1 MGKGALSEAEFAVL
15 ENAIY
20 EAAIIPEKWVDV
32 LQKISDVGEG
42 RGAVMFSVTQWK
54 TQWESSPGIRPAM
67 IEFINGGWAARNTR
81 MVNGMRKG
89 LHFNPKFH
97 TEADLYDP
105 GERETDPFYLDFC
118 LPHDMGAS
126 AGSVVHLPE
135 GDMINFSVE
144 KAIVDGPMTASALAR
159 LDSLRPHLARSA
171 MLTARL
177 GFEYVRTAVETLAQL
192 GFAAAAVG
200 GQGKVLVAN
209 ELFQVESAPWTTRL
223 EDRIALKD
231 KAAALLLQT
240 TLETIAGSGGVRSI
254 ALREQDMPVR
264 HVLHVIPVRRLA
276 RDIFTNA
283 VAILVISTANEK
295 VGSASLLQVL
305 FDLTPAEANLARQIG
320 MGRSID
326 NIAAQDNRS
335 KFTLRTQLKTVL
347 NKTGCSRQSDLA
359 HVLTSLLSPQQSK

>member
-54 TQWESSPGIRPAM
+54 TQWQCSPDIRPPM
-67 IEFINGGWAARNTR
+67 VDFVDNWASRNTR
-81 MVNGMRKG
+81 QTNAKRKNIQ
-89 LHFNPKFH
+89 LSPRFLSD
-97 TEADLYDP
+97 ADIYDS
-105 GERETDPFYLDFC
+105 GERDVDPFYLEFC
-118 LPHDMGAS
+118 LPNNLGAS
-126 AGSVVHLPE
+126 AGTNILIPD
-135 GDMINFSVE
+135 GDIINFNIE
-144 KAIVDGPMTASALAR
+144 KAIADGPMTASALAR
-159 LDSLRPHLARSA
+159 LDSLRPHLARSS

-177 GFEYVRTAVETLAQL
+177 GLEYVRTAVDTLTHL

-209 ELFQVESAPWTTRL
+209 ELFQVESAPWTTRF

-231 KAAALLLQT
+231 RGAALLLQT
-240 TLETIAGSGGVRSI
+240 TLDTIAGSRGVRSI
-254 ALREQDMPVR
+254 PLRENDLPVR
-264 HVLHVIPVRRLA
+264 HVLHVVPVRRLA
-276 RDIFTNA
+276 RDIFTHA
-283 VAILVISTANEK
+283 AAILVITTANEK

-326 NIAAQDNRS
+326 DIAAQDHRS

-359 HVLTSLLSPQQSK
+359 HVLTSLLSPQQLP

>member
-1 MGKGALSEAEFAVL
+1 MGNGSLNDEAFVAI

-32 LQKISDVGEG
+32 LQKLADVGEG
-42 RGAVMFSVTQWK
+42 RGAVVFSATQWK
-54 TQWESSPGIRPAM
+54 TQWASSLGIRPAM
-67 IEFINGGWAARNTR
+67 IEFVENWATRNTR
-81 MVNGMRKG
+81 MTNGFRKK
-89 LHFNPKFH
+89 LHLQPRFV
-97 TEADLYDP
+97 TEDDIYDP
-105 GERETDPFYLDFC
+105 GEKETDPFYLNFC
-118 LPHDMGAS
+118 LPNNMGAY
-126 AGSVVHLPE
+126 AGTLVCIPE
-135 GDMINFSVE
+135 GDMISFSVE
-144 KAIVDGPMTASALAR
+144 KATADGPVSDAALGR
-159 LDSLRPHLARSA
+159 LNSLRPHLARSA

-177 GFEYVRTAVETLAQL
+177 GLEYVRTAVDTLTQL
-192 GFAAAAVG
+192 GFAAAAVSDR
-200 GQGKVLVAN
+200 GKVLAAN
-209 ELFQVESAPWTTRL
+209 DLFQVESAPWSTGFV
-223 EDRIALKD
+223 DRIALKD
-231 KAAALLLQT
+231 KGAALLLQAA
-240 TLETIAGSGGVRSI
+240 LDTIAGSKGVRSI